1 MYTEEE
7 IKKYSE
13 IIRSYTSSQPTI
25 ATKNKCENCGTSNFV
40 IDFGHYLCEDCG
52 LSNGYV
58 LGYFDLK
65 EYERFYFRKK
75 SVYQR
80 KYHFEKKIKNITNL
94 TEEEQYLL
102 FKKLMGINEEVIKK
116 VNKKFGRKR
125 MINILYIIKRMLE
138 EMGLNHKIRLNISS
152 QTKKYYDKWWK
163 TYTRLKE

>member
-1 MYTEEE
+1 M
-7 IKKYSE
+7 
-13 IIRSYTSSQPTI
+13 
-25 ATKNKCENCGTSNFV
+25 
-40 IDFGHYLCEDCG
+40 
-52 LSNGYV
+52 
-58 LGYFDLK
+58 
-65 EYERFYFRKK
+65 
-75 SVYQR
+75 YQR

-125 MINILYIIKRMLE
+125 MVNILYIIKRMLE